1 MTEQQT
7 EKTPHE
13 QLADARAELGE
24 LQGLIDGLEEK
35 VRAGEETDAE
45 MELGRQY
52 GLKRLATL
60 RRDAA
65 ERRVA
70 KAEAERLRQQRAE
83 AEAAAAADLGQ
94 LGIDRMATALDAVVE
109 ALAGLKQL
117 GDDRRAAINRHG
129 QAYVELGMT
138 DRIRHQDGGW
148 VAFEV
153 AGQVYDTQQDP
164 CGGEALLA
172 LAQRE
177 LKRRESIPA
186 RVARG
191 YTPPEPLE
199 HPVTRYL
206 AARAAGQAQ

>member
-1 MTEQQT
+1 MSEQQQ

-24 LQGLIDGLEEK
+24 LQGLIDGLEAK
-35 VRAGEETDAE
+35 VRDGDETDAE

-70 KAEAERLRQQRAE
+70 KAEAVRLEQRRAEAAAE
-83 AEAAAAADLGQ
+83 AEADLGR
-94 LGIDRMATALDAVVE
+94 LGVDRMAVALDAVVE

-117 GDDRRAAINRHG
+117 GDDRRAAISRHG
-129 QAYVELGMT
+129 LAYAELGMV

-148 VAFEV
+148 IAFEV
-153 AGQVYDTQQDP
+153 AGQVYDTQQDQ

-186 RVARG
+186 RVAKG
-191 YTPPEPLE
+191 FAPPGPLE

-206 AARAAGQAQ
+206 AGEAQ